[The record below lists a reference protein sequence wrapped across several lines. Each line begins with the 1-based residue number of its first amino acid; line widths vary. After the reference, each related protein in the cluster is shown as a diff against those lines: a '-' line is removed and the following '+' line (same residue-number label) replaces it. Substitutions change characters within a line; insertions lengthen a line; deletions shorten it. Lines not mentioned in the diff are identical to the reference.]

1 MKRMKIFWM
10 AMVLAL
16 IAGPLAAGL
25 TTAAYAQG
33 GFGVVSVTVLD
44 PMAKPYAG
52 VDLIVKNIETG
63 QTFNVKTDAKGHYS
77 IAGMAGGTYSID
89 LQDKGKVIYQTGFK
103 LTGGTSP
110 VFDMNLKEIFGKEEG
125 ANVEAEAQPGEA
137 EEGVQGVKAHYHAG
151 LPTTDSMKG

>member
-33 GFGVVSVTVLD
+33 GFGVVSGTVLD

-77 IAGMAGGTYSID
+77 IAGMAGGTHSID
-89 LQDKGKVIYQTGFK
+89 LQDKSKGIYQTGLKLNREACPPFSFK
-103 LTGGTSP
+103 
-110 VFDMNLKEIFGKEEG
+110 V
-125 ANVEAEAQPGEA
+125 
-137 EEGVQGVKAHYHAG
+137 
-151 LPTTDSMKG
+151 

>member
-10 AMVLAL
+10 VAVLAL
-16 IAGPLAAGL
+16 RGGPLVAGL

-33 GFGVVSVTVLD
+33 GCGVVAGTVLD

-110 VFDMNLKEIFGKEEG
+110 VFAMNLKKIFEKGKG
-125 ANVEAEAQPGEA
+125 ANVEAEANGVEAGKALPGVNA
-137 EEGVQGVKAHYHAG
+137 PNDPGRQATCTRTA
-151 LPTTDSMKG
+151 

>member
-1 MKRMKIFWM
+1 MKRMKTFWM
-10 AMVLAL
+10 AVVLAL
-16 IAGPLAAGL
+16 IAGPLAAEL

-33 GFGVVSVTVLD
+33 GFGVVSGTVLD

-77 IAGMAGGTYSID
+77 IAGMAGGGYSID

-110 VFDMNLKEIFGKEEG
+110 LFEINLIEILGKGRG
-125 ANVEAEAQPGEA
+125 AEVEAAGTAGGE
-137 EEGVQGVKAHYHAG
+137 GKVFSG
-151 LPTTDSMKG
+151 